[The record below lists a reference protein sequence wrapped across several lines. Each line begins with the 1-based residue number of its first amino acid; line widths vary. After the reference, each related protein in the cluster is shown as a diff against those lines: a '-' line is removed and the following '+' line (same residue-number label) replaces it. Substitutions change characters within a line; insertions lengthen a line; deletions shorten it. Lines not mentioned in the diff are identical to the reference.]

1 MKKLS
6 KKKNEKIN
14 EKIKYT
20 IGFIILAITLYFIST
35 IEFRPN
41 KLVCL
46 YSTVTDR
53 QVLYEDK
60 LYFKIPRKLGFAN
73 LYCEYI

>member
-1 MKKLS
+1 MKK
-6 KKKNEKIN
+6 KKK

-20 IGFIILAITLYFIST
+20 ISFIVLAITLYFIST

-46 YSTVTDR
+46 YSTVADR
-53 QVLYEDK
+53 QVLYEGK
-60 LYFKIPRKLGFAN
+60 LYFKIPKKFAITN
-73 LYCEYI
+73 LYCKY